1 MRYLLIPLMT
11 LGLTAQSALAQL
23 ESPIKPPTSVGISGG
38 GIIGLACLGLRWLF
52 TAAIIF
58 SIIMALVAGYRYMTS
73 AGDPAKVTLANNT
86 LIYVAIGVAV
96 AILARTVP
104 ILVGSVVAGSAR
116 LDPCGPGTTQNPP
129 TNNPPTGT

>member
-1 MRYLLIPLMT
+1 MEFLLDLISS
-11 LGLTAQSALAQL
+11 TAHAQL
-23 ESPIKPPTSVGISGG
+23 PLPGKVEPVASGTA
-38 GIIGLACLGLRWLF
+38 LQTFLCTVVLSWLF

-96 AILARTVP
+96 AILARTMP

-116 LDPCGPGTTQNPP
+116 LDPCATGTTQTQPNTTTP
-129 TNNPPTGT
+129 NQGT